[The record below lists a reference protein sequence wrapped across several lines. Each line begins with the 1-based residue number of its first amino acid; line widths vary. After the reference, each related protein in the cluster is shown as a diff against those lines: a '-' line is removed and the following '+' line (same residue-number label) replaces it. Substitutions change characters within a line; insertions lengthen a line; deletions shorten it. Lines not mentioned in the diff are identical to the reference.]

1 VPGSSYVFA
10 LIVNGVQR
18 EAKLYAA
25 PLASLAG
32 DKTPWRK
39 IVDYSDGVTDLAIH
53 GDTIYL
59 MSHNGAPHFKVL
71 RMDLAKGDIA
81 TAEVVVPESD
91 NVVTGLAGAQDALYV
106 RRMHGRIRNLPRVRY
121 GTGGIRTLVR
131 VDYGTGAKATAIKW
145 PCAGDMDALAADPRL
160 PGALFEAGSWT
171 R

>member
-1 VPGSSYVFA
+1 ATSCVSRVM
-10 LIVNGVQR
+10 VNGVQR
-18 EAKLYAA
+18 QAKLYAA

-71 RMDLAKGDIA
+71 RMDLAKGDFA

-91 NVVTGLAGAQDALYV
+91 NVVTGLAGAKDALHV
-106 RRMHGRIRNLPRVRY
+106 PRIKGRISN
-121 GTGGIRTLVR
+121 TLR
-131 VDYGTGAKATAIKW
+131 VDYGAGVKATAIKL
-145 PCAGDMDALAADPRL
+145 PFAGDVDALAADPRL
-160 PGALFEAGSWT
+160 P
-171 R
+171 

>member
-1 VPGSSYVFA
+1 MPVTAKYLNQRAYLHRLGSNPDDDAALFGAGVVPGIALEPVENVAAGHVPGSSYVFA

-59 MSHNGAPHFKVL
+59 LSHNGAPHS
-71 RMDLAKGDIA
+71 RCSGRLADVIA
-81 TAEVVVPESD
+81 TPKSSFPKATTSSPASP
-91 NVVTGLAGAQDALYV
+91 A
-106 RRMHGRIRNLPRVRY
+106 RRMR
-121 GTGGIRTLVR
+121 
-131 VDYGTGAKATAIKW
+131 
-145 PCAGDMDALAADPRL
+145 CMSAA
-160 PGALFEAGSWT
+160 
-171 R
+171 